1 MTLYRHLPSRR
12 EALLGAGALFAWSQM
27 PRLARAEGRDPRLLV
42 IVLRGAL
49 DGLGA
54 VAPVGD
60 PDWIG
65 LRGDRALVLDGKT
78 PALPLD
84 SFFALNPA
92 MPNLY
97 RLYKA
102 QQATIVHATATPY
115 RERSHFDG
123 QDVLESGIA
132 RPGAVTTGWLN
143 RALVELAS
151 DGRVDL
157 SGSRALGVGSVTPLV
172 VRGRA
177 PVMSWV
183 PQQLLPASDDTQ
195 ARLLDLYQHTD
206 ARLAVALE
214 ARIRL
219 AALASG
225 SVDGSRPAGA
235 SLPPPGIARVRAYF
249 ADAAGAAARL
259 LAKPDGPRVGAV
271 GFVGWD
277 THINEGAASGQLA
290 NLLGALDGAL
300 AAIETNMGEAWRE
313 TAVAVITEF
322 GRTAHINGTDGTDH
336 GTGTVAF
343 LAGGALRGGR
353 MVADWPGLK
362 TAQLYEARDLEPTT
376 DLRAVLKG
384 LLRDHLRVEDAR
396 SPAPCFPT
404 VPTSCRRRGWSAS
417 VLSSEVD
424 TGSRAENASKQDLET
439 EIVEQKTQ
447 LALSCRYSQAA
458 TSNFSTA

>member
-1 MTLYRHLPSRR
+1 
-12 EALLGAGALFAWSQM
+12 M

-78 PALPLD
+78 QALPLD
-84 SFFALNPA
+84 TFFALNPA

-102 QQATIVHATATPY
+102 QQASIVHATATPY

-132 RPGAVTTGWLN
+132 RPGAVDSGWLN
-143 RALVELAS
+143 RALVALES
-151 DGRVDL
+151 DGQVDL
-157 SGSRALGVGSVTPLV
+157 RGSRALGVGAVTPLV

-177 PVMSWV
+177 PVMSWI
-183 PQQLLPASDDTQ
+183 PQKLLPASDDTR

-206 ARLAVALE
+206 PKLAAALD

-219 AALASG
+219 AALGLNTKIDDPMSEDAT
-225 SVDGSRPAGA
+225 
-235 SLPPPGIARVRAYF
+235 PPGIARVRAYV
-249 ADAAGAAARL
+249 AEVAGAAARY
-259 LAKPDGPRVGAV
+259 LAKPDGPRVGAA

-300 AAIETNMGEAWRE
+300 AAIETNMGDAWRE
-313 TAVAVITEF
+313 TVVAVITEF
-322 GRTAHINGTDGTDH
+322 GRTARINGTDGTDH

-362 TAQLYEARDLEPTT
+362 SAQLHEGRDLKPTT

-384 LLRDHLRVEDAR
+384 LLRDHLRVEERVLA
-396 SPAPCFPT
+396 STVFPDSADV
-404 VPTSCRRRGWSAS
+404 VPTAGL
-417 VLSSEVD
+417 V
-424 TGSRAENASKQDLET
+424 G
-439 EIVEQKTQ
+439 
-447 LALSCRYSQAA
+447 
-458 TSNFSTA
+458 